1 MEGLQL
7 LFLLL
12 PLLPSPSS
20 SYTSSIYLSPNTSS
34 SFSSSFFSCYM
45 VSGLLNR
52 NILILLFKKAFIIKH
67 CNIVTWLLINGT
79 LRETTMERI
88 WVCGSQAKESQETW
102 WAEDKIPPV
111 PTVVSVTC
119 FSFFPDTGINAKS
132 GVNGSQRVFCFIVS
146 HPQTVEPR
154 NLPSSFHPANVFFF
168 ASGSY
173 LGFSQF
179 FVEPLVSYI
188 PWELGSV

>member
-1 MEGLQL
+1 VLWRLTSRVYGTEYQQYYFSMEGLQL

-12 PLLPSPSS
+12 PLLPSLSSSSSSSFSLSPSS
-20 SYTSSIYLSPNTSS
+20 SS

-88 WVCGSQAKESQETW
+88 
-102 WAEDKIPPV
+102 
-111 PTVVSVTC
+111 
-119 FSFFPDTGINAKS
+119 
-132 GVNGSQRVFCFIVS
+132 
-146 HPQTVEPR
+146 
-154 NLPSSFHPANVFFF
+154 
-168 ASGSY
+168 
-173 LGFSQF
+173 
-179 FVEPLVSYI
+179 
-188 PWELGSV
+188 